1 MHIQG
6 KEKIG
11 NHQNLFFK
19 IFTNYNKKDSE
30 FIVVQRSRRQLNEV
44 IEVNITS
51 NNAILIS

>member
-1 MHIQG
+1 MHIEG

-51 NNAILIS
+51 NKAILIS